1 MTNLAKMLKLRTYE
15 ENGGISETKCKV
27 NNSWYTIKI
36 KNGKMVASKI
46 LWTNE
51 MSLKFI
57 DDINETT
64 KIFYKVAKSKGNLF
78 INRDDAKKVINYI
91 EETLGIPN
99 GISNKLPSWD
109 NLDDDEV
116 TENVKDIFKSFL
128 PYENSLRK

>member
-1 MTNLAKMLKLRTYE
+1 MINLAKTLKLRTYE

-51 MSLKFI
+51 MSLKFT

-64 KIFYKVAKSKGNLF
+64 KTFYKVAKSKGNLF

-99 GISNKLPSWD
+99 KLPSWN

-128 PYENSLRK
+128 PYEDKK